1 MKYVIIVMLC
11 FTTICEVFG
20 QSTEKACI
28 EVRGMAKVEKTIKT
42 YILDI
47 LITEELSYSEE
58 KRSLE
63 DIKKVFFD
71 RAKAAGFDSS
81 RFTEDKLTYAL
92 TQYGAG
98 GSFYSFQT
106 SDPEEVVKFNNLIID
121 KTGTVSIMAR
131 RVTYLPAKDFSKIIA
146 AAVADGKGRAEKLAI
161 ALGKKLGA
169 LQTII
174 DYSTSNDEVEE
185 TVYYQPKE
193 DRYYYLSL
201 KYLVE

>member
-11 FTTICEVFG
+11 FTTICEVSG

-106 SDPEEVVKFNNLIID
+106 SDPGEVVKFNNLIID

-146 AAVADGKGRAEKLAI
+146 AAVADGKGRAEKLAT

-174 DYSTSNDEVEE
+174 DYSTSNDEGEE

>member
-1 MKYVIIVMLC
+1 
-11 FTTICEVFG
+11 
-20 QSTEKACI
+20 
-28 EVRGMAKVEKTIKT
+28 MAKVEKTIKT

-47 LITEELSYSEE
+47 LITEELSYTEE

-63 DIKKVFFD
+63 DIKKVFFE
-71 RAKAAGFDSS
+71 RAKAAGFDST

-106 SDPEEVVKFNNLIID
+106 SSPEEVIKFNSLIVD

-131 RVTYLPAKDFSKIIA
+131 RVTYLPVKDFSKIIA
-146 AAVADGKGRAEKLAI
+146 AAVADGKARAEKMA
-161 ALGKKLGA
+161 AAMGKKLGT
-169 LQTII
+169 LQTVI
-174 DYSTSNDEVEE
+174 DYSTANDEGEE